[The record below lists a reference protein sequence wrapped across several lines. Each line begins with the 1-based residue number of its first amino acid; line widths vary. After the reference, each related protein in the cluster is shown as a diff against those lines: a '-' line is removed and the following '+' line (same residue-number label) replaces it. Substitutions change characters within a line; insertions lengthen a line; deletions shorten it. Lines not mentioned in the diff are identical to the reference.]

1 MSLWVSTK
9 RILRSGVVSFWR
21 NGFVSLASIFVI
33 TMTLF
38 IIGSLM
44 FLNGA
49 VGQFV
54 EYVKDK
60 VDVNVYFV
68 PEANEEEVARLAE
81 TIQNLP
87 EVSAVTYMSREEVLM
102 QFRERHRDN
111 LLTIQALEELGDNP
125 FGATLSIKAHEP
137 SQYAGVA
144 QFLDDYAAS
153 ESGEQM
159 IDEVNYLNNRGVI
172 EQLENII
179 TFVERFG
186 LTVIVLF
193 VLASILITF
202 NTMRLAI
209 YTARE
214 EISVMRLVG
223 ASNQYIRGPFVIEG
237 ALYGFISGVVALILF
252 FPLTLLVRG
261 GVEAAFGVDMFAM
274 YIAEFPFFVLTL
286 LGTGILL
293 GALSSFLA
301 VRKYLS
307 V

>member
-1 MSLWVSTK
+1 MSFWVSAK

-21 NGFVSLASIFVI
+21 NGFVSLASVFVI

-68 PEANEEEVARLAE
+68 PEANDEEIARLAE

-87 EVSAVTYMSREEVLM
+87 EVSGVVYTSREEVLS

-111 LLTIQALEELGDNP
+111 LLTLQALEELGDNP

-144 QFLDDYAAS
+144 QFLDDYASSAT
-153 ESGEQM
+153 GERL
-159 IDEVNYLNNRGVI
+159 IDEINYFNNQGVI
-172 EQLENII
+172 EQLERII

-186 LTVIVLF
+186 LMVILLF
-193 VLASILITF
+193 AFASILITF
-202 NTMRLAI
+202 NTVRLAI

-237 ALYGFISGVVALILF
+237 ALYGLISGVIALILF
-252 FPLTLLVRG
+252 FPITLTLRG
-261 GVEAAFGVDMFAM
+261 AIEAAFGVDMFGM
-274 YIAEFPFFVLTL
+274 YLDQFFVFTL
-286 LGTGILL
+286 VLIGTGIIL